1 MKLFDK
7 IRGRR
12 SEKQLLKILLLY
24 GEEHLLEGL
33 CWTTYKLFSFREI
46 INGKEFKYLL
56 NFIENNRPQ
65 KGSPHYDP
73 NQRNS
78 VYYWPRKEW
87 KPRKLWLEDQIKS
100 L

>member
-12 SEKQLLKILLLY
+12 SEKQLLTILLLN
-24 GEEHLLEGL
+24 GEAELLEGL
-33 CWTTYKLFSFREI
+33 CWLAYKLFSREI

-56 NFIENNRPQ
+56 NFIENNRP
-65 KGSPHYDP
+65 KFGSSHYDP
-73 NQRNS
+73 NQTNS
-78 VYYWPRKEW
+78 VFYWPSGEW
-87 KPRKLWLEDQIKS
+87 QPRKLWLEDQIKS